1 MRFAYITEVTKN
13 GLTVVDWV
21 FAGYGE
27 HVVDEI
33 PV

>member
-1 MRFAYITEVTKN
+1 MRFAYITEVTKH
-13 GLTVVDWV
+13 GLTVVGWV

-27 HVVDEI
+27 RVVGEI